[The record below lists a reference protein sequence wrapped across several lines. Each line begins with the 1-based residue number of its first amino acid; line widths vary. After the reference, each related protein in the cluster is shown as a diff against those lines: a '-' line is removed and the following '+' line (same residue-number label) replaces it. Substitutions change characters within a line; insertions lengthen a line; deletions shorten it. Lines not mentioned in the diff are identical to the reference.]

1 MCSVIRNN
9 RVISEECSDMVTGE
23 VTSTL
28 LTTIMSP
35 GKTPLTLAVSEGR
48 PVRPGGWRRQQTI
61 ASYPR

>member
-1 MCSVIRNN
+1 
-9 RVISEECSDMVTGE
+9 MVTGE